1 VSLPDVCAGV
11 HIREEWLV
19 WAKAGASFGH
29 HPGHGSLSFEGQV
42 PPPDKN
48 IHLIKFAPEPS
59 DQKFTIISPI
69 LIGAPGYF
77 GDHFSFGTLM
87 MAVGAFV
94 QVQQSLRWFIDNFST
109 IADWRA
115 TLLSLRVFYCTSR
128 FIVIDEAF
136 DAMEEEARKRV
147 ISLLNQKLK
156 NQLDLL
162 K

>member
-1 VSLPDVCAGV
+1 V
-11 HIREEWLV
+11 
-19 WAKAGASFGH
+19 
-29 HPGHGSLSFEGQV
+29 
-42 PPPDKN
+42 
-48 IHLIKFAPEPS
+48 
-59 DQKFTIISPI
+59 
-69 LIGAPGYF
+69 
-77 GDHFSFGTLM
+77 
-87 MAVGAFV
+87 
-94 QVQQSLRWFIDNFST
+94 SLRWFIDNFST